1 MDLGG
6 LGLGLHSFWGTGGL
20 WPLDWTASPFLIVVN
35 QKGLSVLF
43 LPKISAE
50 RVSALK
56 YPFCL
61 SAERLSFGRKALF
74 WQKPALSAGSLCQL
88 GRNNLHDIL
97 QKTLDILFRQ
107 KLPLSVVSVFLP
119 KELF

>member
-1 MDLGG
+1 MA
-6 LGLGLHSFWGTGGL
+6 FT
-20 WPLDWTASPFLIVVN
+20 
-35 QKGLSVLF
+35 VLF
-43 LPKISAE
+43 ISGQPKGSLGRNLVPKFDRNTFCIE
-50 RVSALK
+50 L
-56 YPFCL
+56 PFCL
-61 SAERLSFGRKALF
+61 SAEGLSFGRKALF

>member
-50 RVSALK
+50 IVSAFSAFLQK
-56 YPFCL
+56 DSL
-61 SAERLSFGRKALF
+61 LAERLYFGRNLLF
-74 WQKPALSAGSLCQL
+74 LQVQL
-88 GRNNLHDIL
+88 
-97 QKTLDILFRQ
+97 
-107 KLPLSVVSVFLP
+107 
-119 KELF
+119 